1 MKRFLTTIMI
11 GLMALPVTSLADS
24 KLGAELGAIDS
35 LKPSVYQLK
44 RRAEPTAL
52 RSLERFEND
61 KDALLALAK
70 TNFKGLTWAEPG
82 VNLDARLTALRE
94 AVYIRLGEW
103 RGEGVEAFLMRE
115 LRSEQL
121 SDSTERAL
129 LKGLGMLELSF
140 ESQETLLARVSATAR
155 NPQARFDTLQAV
167 MLQGTMV
174 SQRAFSA
181 ECARGELPALQLTR
195 LGATLLD
202 AITVAGAESVDVMT
216 QLVKQA
222 VQVPQ
227 ATYAAEALWGTFF
240 KLPELEQNALW
251 KVVDAHGTEEL
262 RASLKR
268 RLRWAERRVQRVTR
282 RP

>member
-1 MKRFLTTIMI
+1 MKRFLATVVI

-61 KDALLALAK
+61 KNALLALAK

-82 VNLDARLTALRE
+82 VDLDARLTALRE

-103 RGEGVEAFLMRE
+103 RGDGVEAFLMRE
-115 LRSEQL
+115 LRSQQL
-121 SDSTERAL
+121 SDSNERAL

-140 ESQETLLARVSATAR
+140 ESQEVLLARVDAAAR

-174 SQRAFSA
+174 SQRAFFT

-202 AITVAGAESVDVMT
+202 TIVVDGSESVDVMT
-216 QLVKQA
+216 ELVKQA

-227 ATYAAEALWGTFF
+227 ATYAAEALWGDFH
-240 KLPELEQNALW
+240 Q
-251 KVVDAHGTEEL
+251 
-262 RASLKR
+262 ASQVR
-268 RLRWAERRVQRVTR
+268 AERPSAGAWCAWQ
-282 RP
+282 